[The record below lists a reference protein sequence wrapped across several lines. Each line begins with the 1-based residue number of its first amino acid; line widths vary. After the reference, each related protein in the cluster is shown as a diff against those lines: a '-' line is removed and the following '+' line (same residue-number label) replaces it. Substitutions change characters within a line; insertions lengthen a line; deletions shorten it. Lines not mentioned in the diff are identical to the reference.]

1 MSCPKLG
8 VSTTF
13 DQSGLIPSPEVVEQ
27 LLKRFIN
34 AGMLV
39 LQMCSSKDEM
49 FSSNSAR
56 SHQPSDGISK
66 VVFRGQV
73 TNEEVESLN
82 KSGQRVVVQEKSK
95 EQDLPIENV
104 VTVQTVLHRLAVFV
118 GVLVFSIR
126 RSSLL
131 PRELRSVTRTL
142 VIRNSVN
149 FAQGNDAPNQP
160 GEELGL
166 TFLASAKPLLTF
178 VDSNFLPL
186 ALITGVILGL
196 INPTLGCFA
205 DGYRVATFSPFGIF
219 FLSITLRSE
228 EVSTAV
234 EAWPVGL
241 FSHLAGGNSALPLAM
256 RKFSIASCIDY
267 TVSNGSLLESF
278 GTLCKRLRLLSDV
291 PLVISSVQPLDS
303 AFRHTSVFPPRPH
316 LLLNGTKV
324 GNKMLSTCTPS
335 LELEGLGNWPMDD
348 VAIERTKS
356 AFLSRIGECLQKAYG
371 MNYCPSEE
379 GVDVFFVWVRFSVE
393 DFA

>member
-1 MSCPKLG
+1 MALNGTSDRASSFSRLCWSSGIFYKVDSNSRFSFQCPK
-8 VSTTF
+8 V
-13 DQSGLIPSPEVVEQ
+13 
-27 LLKRFIN
+27 KRRTK
-34 AGMLV
+34 L
-39 LQMCSSKDEM
+39 SSC
-49 FSSNSAR
+49 F
-56 SHQPSDGISK
+56 
-66 VVFRGQV
+66 
-73 TNEEVESLN
+73 ES
-82 KSGQRVVVQEKSK
+82 
-95 EQDLPIENV
+95 
-104 VTVQTVLHRLAVFV
+104 
-118 GVLVFSIR
+118 R

-186 ALITGVILGL
+186 DAALITGVILGL

-219 FLSITLRSE
+219 FLSGVTLCSE

-241 FSHLAGGNSALPLAM
+241 FSHASILLLTPLFSKSIMQLHLQPQEFVTGLAFF
-256 RKFSIASCIDY
+256 RY

-335 LELEGLGNWPMDD
+335 LEVMIQ
-348 VAIERTKS
+348 A
-356 AFLSRIGECLQKAYG
+356 
-371 MNYCPSEE
+371 
-379 GVDVFFVWVRFSVE
+379 
-393 DFA
+393 